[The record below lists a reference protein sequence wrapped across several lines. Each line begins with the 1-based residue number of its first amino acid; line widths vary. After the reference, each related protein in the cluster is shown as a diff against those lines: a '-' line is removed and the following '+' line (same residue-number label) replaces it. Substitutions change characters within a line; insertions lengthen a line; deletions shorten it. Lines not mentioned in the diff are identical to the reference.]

1 MAGLARPLCVTLQ
14 SEARSASGSSISN
27 DLTRNVVKV
36 LRIPQQLK
44 QSQPSLP
51 MMVGGGTGCVTI
63 GARKG

>member
-36 LRIPQQLK
+36 LRIPWKLK
-44 QSQPSLP
+44 RGQPWVP
-51 MMVGGGTGCVTI
+51 M
-63 GARKG
+63 R